1 MDGQVQIY
9 GSLRTT
15 QLGTKPKARKCGPP
29 TRPEIVSLKS
39 DSEHKPVSYG
49 ENESC
54 LVLVLVCSYGF
65 GWSLR
70 KSRIMP
76 SSKQDLV
83 FHFEIPNSIQKMGLS
98 SLPTP
103 SEGMMCVLLVN
114 AALFFSTI
122 KGILRPILRIVGIH
136 LSPPPSSSSSLDS
149 MTSAPGPP
157 YVDYDEGRRELA
169 SFASA
174 AKIYLAEFRGN
185 NPTIRFDTLSS
196 SERPEYDCPVCRCEF
211 EPESEVNLLSCNHL
225 FHQECVEKWLR
236 YLRGTCPVCRTP
248 MLADG
253 DFASYY

>member
-1 MDGQVQIY
+1 M
-9 GSLRTT
+9 GSLA
-15 QLGTKPKARKCGPP
+15 QPASSSHYQP
-29 TRPEIVSLKS
+29 SKS
-39 DSEHKPVSYG
+39 FIS
-49 ENESC
+49 
-54 LVLVLVCSYGF
+54 
-65 GWSLR
+65 
-70 KSRIMP
+70 
-76 SSKQDLV
+76 DLV
-83 FHFEIPNSIQKMGLS
+83 FHFGIPNSIQKMGLS

-136 LSPPPSSSSSLDS
+136 LSPPSSSSSSSSLDS
-149 MTSAPGPP
+149 MTSAPDPP

-169 SFASA
+169 SCASA
-174 AKIYLAEFRGN
+174 AKIYIAEFRGN
-185 NPTIRFDTLSS
+185 NPTIRFDALSS

-253 DFASYY
+253 EFASYY